1 MGFADRYVHA
11 LSASNLKD
19 DERHHQAE
27 PLTAAALASTTAGDL
42 GALLHRAKYAGTI
55 ARSMAHAAATRLRLE
70 QELKEA
76 IRSADAAT
84 ARIAECRQAL
94 EGDAVEQERGVT
106 HLAQLLRLWTAE
118 VMKRGRARRWV
129 PENTAWDADAAQKLY
144 RTVAEHSL
152 AHWLD
157 GNCEPCGGTGVIQSK
172 TCKSCSGSGAAQLT
186 MAAGF
191 VREHTLDMASE
202 LHNIANSHAARAG
215 VKLRQPQ
222 AA

>member
-11 LSASNLKD
+11 VSASNLKD

-27 PLTAAALASTTAGDL
+27 PLMAAAMASVEIGDL
-42 GALLHRAKYAGTI
+42 GVLLHRAKYAGTVT
-55 ARSMAHAAATRLRLE
+55 RNMAHAAAARTRLE
-70 QELKEA
+70 KELADAVRK
-76 IRSADAAT
+76 ADAAS
-84 ARIAECRQAL
+84 ARVAECRQAL
-94 EGDAVEQERGVT
+94 EGDAVEVEQGLT
-106 HLAQLLRLWTAE
+106 QLAQLLRLWTAE

-157 GNCEPCGGTGVIQSK
+157 GNCDPCGGTGVMQSK
-172 TCKSCSGSGAAQLT
+172 SCKCCEGTGRAPLT

-191 VREHTLDMASE
+191 VREHTLDMVSE
-202 LHNIANSHAARAG
+202 LHNIAQGHAARAG
-215 VKLRQPQ
+215 AKLRP